1 MRVKGTIIITDP
13 CYILP
18 DDVEEDVFQDKL
30 TNYIWEDTL
39 YGDWGCTTFELKDES
54 QNKYYSDLCAYDIKP
69 NDLGKF
75 CADSGQVGVFLLEEV
90 LKFNPEFNK
99 FIEDHDWCVTVIK
112 DFDGEIEYCITEE
125 DGDEEAYIRGYG
137 NINFVTKQTSL

>member
-13 CYILP
+13 CYIML
-18 DDVEEDVFQDKL
+18 DDMDDDFIQNKL
-30 TNYIWEDTL
+30 TDYIWEATL
-39 YGDWGCTTFELKDES
+39 YGDWGCTTFELKDKS
-54 QNKYYSDLCAYDIKP
+54 QNKYYSDLTGHDVKP
-69 NDLGKF
+69 KALGRF

-99 FIEDHDWCVTVIK
+99 WIEDHDWCVTVIK

-125 DGDEEAYIRGYG
+125 DEYEEAYIRGCG

>member
-39 YGDWGCTTFELKDES
+39 YGDWGCTTFELKDEC
-54 QNKYYSDLCAYDIKP
+54 QNKYYSDLCAYDIKSY
-69 NDLGKF
+69 LGKF

-90 LKFNPEFNK
+90 LKFNPEFDK
-99 FIEDHDWCVTVIK
+99 FIEDHDWCVTVIE
-112 DFDGEIEYCITEE
+112 DFDGEVEYCISEE
-125 DGDEEAYIRGYG
+125 DGDESAYIRGCG
-137 NINFVTKQTSL
+137 NINFVTMQTSL